1 MIQLIIPPQFT
12 EVVSEYAKGEES
24 PWYPYLNSLPR
35 IYNTGASMT
44 YACFD
49 CLPPYA
55 AYLALSERQSFVNF
69 QKAIKNAPLDE
80 EILKNVTLLKW
91 ACK

>member
-1 MIQLIIPPQFT
+1 
-12 EVVSEYAKGEES
+12 
-24 PWYPYLNSLPR
+24 
-35 IYNTGASMT
+35 MT

-69 QKAIKNAPLDE
+69 QKAIKNAPFDE

-91 ACK
+91 ACKLEAFIHVTFDQELPYTHHHLLFLYI